1 MSKAEVADY
10 FREYVYGFMRSD
22 IRRELDLAASDHGG
36 GNVLAALGL
45 VVYTEALGRIRKR
58 NRRRAQYPGRTVYE
72 QQFNAAFD
80 IMGPRYRSWRK
91 AFERREGM
99 TVYKAFRHGFAHEYA
114 PKVATKVVMFGA
126 PRVAILKRGR
136 LYVFVV
142 EAYLARFHRGREA
155 HRARAAEAEEPDD
168 PPARLIGAPT

>member
-1 MSKAEVADY
+1 MSRAEVADY
-10 FREYVYGFMRSD
+10 FREYLYGFMRSD
-22 IRRELDLAASDHGG
+22 IQRELDLAASDHGG

-58 NRRRAQYPGRTVYE
+58 NRRRALYPGRTVYE
-72 QQFNAAFD
+72 QQFNVAFD

-126 PRVAILKRGR
+126 PRVAIVKRGR
-136 LYVFVV
+136 LYVLVV
-142 EAYLARFHRGREA
+142 EAYLRDFMV
-155 HRARAAEAEEPDD
+155 AAKRIELELLKLKKPTIPPPD
-168 PPARLIGAPT
+168 P

>member
-1 MSKAEVADY
+1 VSRNDVTAY

-22 IRRELDLAASDHGG
+22 IQRELDLAASDHGG
-36 GNVLAALGL
+36 GNVLVALGL

-58 NRRRAQYPGRTVYE
+58 NRPAQYPGRGPNE

-80 IMGPRYRSWRK
+80 IMGPRYRTWRRD
-91 AFERREGM
+91 FERREQM

-126 PRVAILKRGR
+126 PHVAIVKRGR

-142 EAYLARFHRGREA
+142 EAYLRDFIVAAKRIERELL
-155 HRARAAEAEEPDD
+155 RLKNPTIPPPD
-168 PPARLIGAPT
+168 

>member
-1 MSKAEVADY
+1 MSRAEVADY

-22 IRRELDLAASDHGG
+22 IQRELDLATSDHGG

-58 NRRRAQYPGRTVYE
+58 NSHKLYPGRSVYE

-80 IMGPRYRSWRK
+80 IMGPRYPTWRR
-91 AFERREGM
+91 AFDRREGM

-126 PRVAILKRGR
+126 PRVAIVKRGL

-142 EAYLARFHRGREA
+142 EAYLRDFIVAAKRIERELL
-155 HRARAAEAEEPDD
+155 RLKNPTIPPPD
-168 PPARLIGAPT
+168 

>member
-1 MSKAEVADY
+1 MSRGDVAAY
-10 FREYVYGFMRSD
+10 FRGYVYGFMRSD
-22 IRRELDLAASDHGG
+22 IQRELDLAASDHGG
-36 GNVLAALGL
+36 GNALAALGL

-58 NRRRAQYPGRTVYE
+58 NGRRAQYPGRGPNE

-80 IMGPRYRSWRK
+80 IMGPSYHAWRK

-114 PKVATKVVMFGA
+114 PKVATKVVMFGS
-126 PRVAILKRGR
+126 PRVAIVKRGR

-142 EAYLARFHRGREA
+142 EAYLRDFMVAAKRIERELLKLTNPKIPP
-155 HRARAAEAEEPDD
+155 PD
-168 PPARLIGAPT
+168 